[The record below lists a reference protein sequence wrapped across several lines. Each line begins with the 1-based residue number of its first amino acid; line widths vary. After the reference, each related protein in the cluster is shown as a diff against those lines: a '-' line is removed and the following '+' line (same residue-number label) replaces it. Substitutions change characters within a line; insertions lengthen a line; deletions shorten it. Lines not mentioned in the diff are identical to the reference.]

1 VSTDGSTG
9 SNEQQEDVSTGLKV
23 METVYAVAMV
33 LGFKNALEK
42 SYELFIAPFGGPPAG
57 LPHAV
62 LLLALLAIMLLG
74 SRFFWVPRNL
84 HALAYDT
91 PRRTENRP
99 RRLTI
104 FHFPMTLIHAV
115 LFYCI
120 CQAWVE
126 MVKSDAGAGSATA
139 HHLAIRFVEL
149 FAALL
154 LLNGVW
160 LLATFQFNLA
170 KPETRWGLS
179 NVIFSAIVL
188 IGVAVATPTFHKSS
202 AALLITASIL
212 FLANGMLDVIAAGKA
227 YMVFP
232 IPPEPPRRV

>member
-1 VSTDGSTG
+1 MTTQTSPAS
-9 SNEQQEDVSTGLKV
+9 SAPQEDVSTGLKV

-42 SYELFIAPFGGPPAG
+42 SYELFLAPFAGPPAR
-57 LPHAV
+57 LPHEV
-62 LLLALLAIMLLG
+62 LLIALLAIMLLG

-84 HALAYDT
+84 HALAYGE
-91 PRRTENRP
+91 PRCTANRS
-99 RRLTI
+99 RRLTM
-104 FHFPMTLIHAV
+104 FHFPITLIHAV

-126 MVKSDAGAGSATA
+126 IVTSRAVTTSPAA

-149 FAALL
+149 FASLL
-154 LLNGVW
+154 LLNGIW
-160 LLATFQFNLA
+160 LLATFPFDRA

-179 NVIFSAIVL
+179 NVVFAAVAL
-188 IGVAVATPTFHKSS
+188 VGVALANELFHKSTDT
-202 AALLITASIL
+202 LIITASVL
-212 FLANGMLDVIAAGKA
+212 FLANGVLDVIMAGKA

-232 IPPEPPRRV
+232 APPE